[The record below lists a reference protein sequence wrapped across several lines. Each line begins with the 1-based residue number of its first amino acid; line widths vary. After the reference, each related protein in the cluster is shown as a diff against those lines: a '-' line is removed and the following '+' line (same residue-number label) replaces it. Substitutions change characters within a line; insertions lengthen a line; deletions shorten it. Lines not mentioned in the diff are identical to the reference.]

1 VTAER
6 VAVGTE
12 ESAPA
17 VEETRKP
24 LRRRGW
30 VTWVV
35 LGAAGSWLAFV
46 AAHRVLSGRVWWW
59 NLPDLAPPPVFLA
72 IPVLLL
78 AVVPLARR
86 ARWVGATVALAAM
99 TLGWPCAG
107 VNLATLW
114 YEPPPAPP
122 DAITVFSWNTWYW
135 DELVRTGPGDEQIHD
150 ADAFYRYLHAQKA
163 DVYLLQ
169 EYLYM
174 ERPDFTPL
182 PVADPDRLRREFPG
196 FHIALSGELVTV
208 SRFPIVLERPLDLRP
223 WLHRQWPDLP
233 PADSQLPA
241 YHTVKTLRTDV
252 MIAGQVVSFY
262 NAHLLVPIT
271 GLPARTGDTA
281 WDSLAR
287 YDMRAANFRAL
298 AADVA
303 GNPHSILLAG
313 DLNTSPAMRLLR
325 TLPDRLIDASPAL
338 DSLYP
343 GSWARFGLWLWR
355 IDWVFTTTDV
365 EVHRYRMV
373 PQGDESDH
381 SGQLVV
387 MSISDC
393 RERTPCR

>member
-12 ESAPA
+12 EPVPA
-17 VEETRKP
+17 AGYTKKSP
-24 LRRRGW
+24 RRRGW
-30 VTWVV
+30 VTWVA
-35 LGAAGSWLAFV
+35 LGAAASWLVFV

-59 NLPDLAPPPVFLA
+59 NLPDLAPPPAFLA
-72 IPVLLL
+72 VPVLML
-78 AVVPLARR
+78 AVVPLARH
-86 ARWVGATVALAAM
+86 ARRVGAAVALAALL
-99 TLGWPCAG
+99 LGWACAG

-114 YEPPPAPP
+114 HEPPPAPP

-135 DELVRTGPGDEQIHD
+135 DELVRTGRGGEQIHD
-150 ADAFYRYLHAQKA
+150 ADAFYRYLHARKA

-196 FHIALSGELVTV
+196 FHIAFSGELVTV
-208 SRFPIVLERPLDLRP
+208 SRYPIVLERPLDLRP
-223 WLHRQWPDLP
+223 WLDRQWPDLP
-233 PADSQLPA
+233 PADSELPA
-241 YHTVKTLRTDV
+241 YHTVKTLRTDL
-252 MIAGQVVSFY
+252 MIAGQAVSFY

-281 WDSLAR
+281 WDGLAR
-287 YDMRAANFRAL
+287 HDMRVANFRAL

-303 GNPHSILLAG
+303 GNPHPILLAG

-325 TLPDRLIDASPAL
+325 TLPDRLVDASPAL

-343 GSWARFGLWLWR
+343 GSWARFGLPLWR

-365 EVHRYRMV
+365 KVHRYRMV

-393 RERTPCR
+393 RERTEHR